1 MDPIAS
7 SEEAAKAVQEV
18 AKTTGKGIDAARE
31 MGGFIANYVRGPLEQ
46 GLGIFEDK
54 LRYARWERQQRLML
68 RAQEFL
74 EDTGLN
80 EPPTGV
86 PLKFAVPLIQAA
98 SLEDDDD
105 LQDLWARLLV
115 NASIDPEIA
124 SHRMF
129 ISVLENMSALDA
141 QVLFVLHR
149 SAAQPHAGIVT
160 RDLPESATVWRE
172 GMEQPNTQPREDVL
186 LSLANLGRLG
196 VITGLGTAGGG
207 TSWAAVHITILGLK
221 LVEACT
227 SAAQRPQT
235 GE

>member
-1 MDPIAS
+1 MSLRIRGGSILD
-7 SEEAAKAVQEV
+7 AKS
-18 AKTTGKGIDAARE
+18 GS
-31 MGGFIANYVRGPLEQ
+31 VRGANQ
-46 GLGIFEDK
+46 QLGIFEDK

-74 EDTGLN
+74 EETGLKA
-80 EPPTGV
+80 PPTGV

-141 QVLFVLHR
+141 QALFVLHR
-149 SAAQPHAGIVT
+149 SAAEPQSAILT
-160 RDLPESATVWRE
+160 RDLPKSATVWRD
-172 GMEQPNTQPREDVL
+172 GMEQPNAQPREDVL

-207 TSWAAVHITILGLK
+207 TSWAAVHITILGK
-221 LVEACT
+221 RLVEACM
-227 SAAQRPQT
+227 AASPQMQT
-235 GE
+235 GG